1 MADPRPNP
9 APRRAAPRRP
19 ANGAA
24 RSKRA
29 APPPGRPA
37 LRRWSWAISG
47 GLGLVVGVPVA
58 VATVGE
64 LGAIAVMALVAGIVI
79 GRAWR

>member
-1 MADPRPNP
+1 MADPRPAP

-19 ANGAA
+19 ATGAA

-37 LRRWSWAISG
+37 LRRWGWAIAG
-47 GLGLVVGVPVA
+47 GVGLVIGVPVA
-58 VATVGE
+58 VATIGE
-64 LGAIAVMALVAGIVI
+64 IGAIMVMALVAGIVI
-79 GRAWR
+79 GKAWR